1 MSTTKVLVIDKELP
15 IRKLLEIGLSS
26 YGYDVITK
34 SNAKDGLAAIVQQ
47 HPAMILI
54 DVGLEAPLDGL
65 ELCRELR
72 KWNKTPII
80 MLTEHTEKTTRLAA
94 LNIGVDDYV
103 IKPFDM
109 DELEARIRAILRR
122 SAGVQEVVPSLHQRI
137 CIRDLVIDLG
147 TRQVTLAGEY
157 VHLTPKEYEL
167 LRMLS
172 SHPGR
177 VLTFHM
183 LLEGV
188 WGNTDSPKP
197 KHNVHVLIN
206 NIRKKLKD
214 DLATSHK
221 PHYIHSEPGIGY
233 RFSNL

>member
-1 MSTTKVLVIDKELP
+1 MSTTKVLVIDNELP

-26 YGYDVITK
+26 YGYDVTTK
-34 SNAKDGLAAIVQQ
+34 SNAKEGLATVIQQ
-47 HPAMILI
+47 HPGMILI
-54 DVGLEAPLDGL
+54 DVSLEAPLDGL

-80 MLTEHTEKTTRLAA
+80 MLTERTEKTIRLAA

-122 SAGVQEVVPSLHQRI
+122 SVSLQEAAPSLHQRI

-147 TRQVTLAGEY
+147 TRQVTLAGER

-167 LRMLS
+167 LRILS
-172 SHPGR
+172 SYPGR

-188 WGNTDSPKP
+188 WGNTPKP

-214 DLATSHK
+214 DLATSHT
-221 PHYIHSEPGIGY
+221 PHYIHNEPGIGY

>member
-1 MSTTKVLVIDKELP
+1 MSKTKVLVVDKELP
-15 IRKLLEIGLSS
+15 FRKLLEIGLSS
-26 YGYDVITK
+26 YGYEVTTR
-34 SNAKDGLAAIVQQ
+34 SNAKEGIATVIQQ
-47 HPAMILI
+47 KPSIILM
-54 DVGLEAPLDGL
+54 DVDLETQLDGL
-65 ELCRELR
+65 DVCRELR

-80 MLTEHTEKTTRLAA
+80 MLTEQAEKSIRLAA
-94 LNIGVDDYV
+94 LNFGADDYV

-122 SAGVQEVVPSLHQRI
+122 SAQETIPSFNQRI
-137 CIRDLVIDLG
+137 SIHDLVIDLV
-147 TRQVTLAGEY
+147 TRQVTLAGED

-167 LRMLS
+167 LRILI

-188 WGNTDSPKP
+188 WGKLDTPKP
-197 KHNVHVLIN
+197 THNIHVLIN

-214 DLATSHK
+214 DFATSHTS
-221 PHYIHSEPGIGY
+221 HYIYSEPGIGY
-233 RFSNL
+233 RFSNM